1 MVICLLLCLYLSLSP
16 FFIQFFLNQIAIDIF
31 TQDRK
36 EAKWMDGWMH
46 TEEKKKKELLECSEL
61 VLPLLSHGFLFLC
74 LSPTCILPGCS
85 RNLDSN
91 MRWKVSVVN
100 AIGAYPDPLL
110 ASTFRC
116 QLLWVLAD
124 NNSLLSFSLKIFPQQ
139 NGKHLDQETLPTTLP
154 P

>member
-1 MVICLLLCLYLSLSP
+1 
-16 FFIQFFLNQIAIDIF
+16 
-31 TQDRK
+31 
-36 EAKWMDGWMH
+36 MDGWMH

-110 ASTFRC
+110 ASTPRC

-124 NNSLLSFSLKIFPQQ
+124 NNSPLSFSLKIFPQP
-139 NGKHLDQETLPTTLP
+139 NGKHLDQEPLPTTLP
-154 P
+154 PQGLTSANHQLAIDGPTQGYKRQLSCLKVGPTL